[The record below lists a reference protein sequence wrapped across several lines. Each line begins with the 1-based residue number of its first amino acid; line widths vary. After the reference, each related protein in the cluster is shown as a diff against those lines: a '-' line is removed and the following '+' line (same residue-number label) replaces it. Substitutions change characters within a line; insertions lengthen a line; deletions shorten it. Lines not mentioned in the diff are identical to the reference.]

1 MKKAKYKIIKSITIL
16 LVCIISPII
25 ILTTNLIY
33 FNKANVHSALGVIIG
48 PTVFP
53 GLDGGIGDG
62 TIPANTDYSNAN
74 LKQDTPY
81 PDGALRA
88 YSSLGIYNSRRDE
101 TDGLLKYLSFVRY
114 FKVVRNDG
122 RYIYDDD
129 GILDT
134 YDISS
139 LGDEVVD
146 YKAYITATCTTLPHD
161 NGGFFWTERQ
171 GRFKDAKL
179 LLKEWKKYSN
189 MNIASI
195 EKTLSKDLPT
205 NPSNQ
210 VLNLGN
216 LYQDNE
222 NTYSNSDLASISF
235 DGTCYWEN
243 TFWGGTGDNFI
254 LQAGLNS
261 GWFRIKSRDWNNTLT
276 ANVSSANYRGS
287 TAYYSPK
294 EFTAIASN
302 LNNYVKLND
311 VRATS
316 QYGTSVVPYKDGHHI
331 YLTDSFTKVEIENG
345 AENTYTTYYCFID
358 NTLPEVS
365 YNYLNSNALDNRKV
379 GTITTDTTG
388 AKSQT
393 IYEGLFKD
401 QVQVIFS
408 YDENTEAPE
417 SATYTYNGNTYNL
430 TSGTWLSQDGDYI
443 VTVRDLAGNTTISK
457 FTIDSSSPSQNLA
470 KLQSDK
476 TYKISRWY
484 LANIPYNYIG
494 SGSYSFA
501 TYEDALNSAKIAEL
515 KTNATSYTLE
525 DGEEFIYTNLIANGD
540 SVKVGRYWYYKSK
553 DSPNLYVYYFD
564 NQLLDEAIT
573 HYAKN
578 FVSEAQTYKI
588 NSTLNPNNYGNE
600 IGSSVINNIIN
611 DGYIVNN
618 FTFRYYDDSDTYKIF
633 YDYQNDNTEN
643 WIEFQ
648 YNVPFISQVNSSGLY
663 KIKEIDF
670 VGHETIYYVYYD
682 NIAPMLDIEVKLYGK
697 DRLLEQTISVA
708 DIPNNNELI
717 FYYEKFSIKQIIE
730 DDIWWTMEVKCPDG
744 KTLRYTYLDELPNFD
759 ELGSGQYTITIA
771 DRTNNQF
778 SFKVGL
784 VGKAPE
790 VKFENINANTQLKIT
805 ILTGESY
812 NIITDLKIYRNDIC
826 LNTENG
832 YDEFP
837 EDDSNSL
844 ININPST
851 LRYIFNKGGIYI
863 VEITDNFGR
872 TLAYEYKFEKDLPIG
887 ILVGVIHN
895 GKTKDE
901 VKFVYDSNKYF
912 VVVSKDEQNYEAD
925 NSVDGKITTLYFNP
939 EEESENHYLIRLTDK
954 LDTDNY
960 NIYSFTIKTIKPI
973 LYLYGVEPDGKTGG
987 NVYASWE
994 NDEEQYTSTYT
1005 NNGETKEYRK
1015 GQILT
1020 NSGYYTITLKDEI
1033 GNEAKANFEIDKSI
1047 DFLIEDFNGNK
1058 YSIEEIKYINFDIR
1072 IIEQEPLNITLTKND
1087 TIIDYEFGLM
1097 ITDESLYKVRLND
1110 EFNNSIFFTF
1120 TIDKTPPK
1128 ATLYGVENFGKTNKS
1143 AWITSSESEL
1153 TCWFVRDENFRDV
1166 YCLGS
1171 EITTN
1176 GKYIVYIADK
1186 AKNYTTFEFE
1196 IDKKINYDINT
1207 YRGGI
1212 SNGGVRL
1219 IAYEN
1224 LKIIMYK
1231 DGKPFDYSFE
1241 QILNDDGEYSYTI
1254 TDELGNKTSSFFN
1267 IITKKKQNLNHIL
1280 QQDISVVEILK
1291 DDEICEYQILDSKL
1305 YLFDEGHYFVKIID
1319 EQTSIQYSFEI
1330 TLDTTPPTLE
1340 LIGVENGG
1348 TTKKIVVMKNVS
1360 EKPYT
1365 LNITVDGAN
1374 FEYKIGDEI
1383 ERCGRF
1389 EVVLIDEAGNSTTST
1404 FERIYSL
1411 NGPSIAV
1418 LAGLGALVVLLIIFL
1433 VKNRRNHYAE
1443 EITEE
1448 ELEETT
1454 TTDDVDSGN
1463 EENPENQ

>member
-1 MKKAKYKIIKSITIL
+1 MHKTNSKLKKFLIMLICLITPLIF
-16 LVCIISPII
+16 IS
-25 ILTTNLIY
+25 TNFQL
-33 FNKANVHSALGVIIG
+33 NKDSAHSSLGVIIG
-48 PTVFP
+48 PTVLP

-62 TIPANTDYSNAN
+62 SIPVSADYSNSN
-74 LKQDTPY
+74 LTADTPY
-81 PDGALRA
+81 ADGALRA
-88 YSSLGIYNSRRDE
+88 YRSLGIYNDRRDE
-101 TDGLLKYLSFVRY
+101 TNGLLKYFSFVRY

-134 YDISS
+134 YSISS
-139 LGDEVVD
+139 IGDEVVD

-161 NGGFFWTERQ
+161 NGGFLWTERQ

-189 MNIASI
+189 MDIASI
-195 EKTLSKDLPT
+195 EKTLTTNLPT

-216 LYQDNE
+216 LYEDNS

-243 TFWGGTGDNFI
+243 TFWGGTGDNI
-254 LQAGLNS
+254 IVQAGLNS
-261 GWFRIKSRDWNNTLT
+261 GWFRIKSRDWTNSLI
-276 ANVSSANYRGS
+276 ANVSSSSYRGS
-287 TAYYSPK
+287 TAYYSAK
-294 EFTAIASN
+294 EFTAIAKN
-302 LNNYVKLND
+302 LNNYIKLND
-311 VRATS
+311 VLATS

-331 YLTDSFTKVEIENG
+331 YLTDNFTKIEIENG
-345 AENTYTTYYCFID
+345 AENTYTTYSCFID
-358 NTLPEVS
+358 NTLPDIS

-379 GTITTDTTG
+379 GTISTDTTG

-401 QVQVIFS
+401 QVQVNFS

-430 TSGTWLSQDGDYI
+430 TSGTWLSQDGDYV
-443 VTVRDLAGNTTISK
+443 VTVKDLAGNTTISK
-457 FTIDSSSPSQNLA
+457 FTIDSKAPYQNLS
-470 KLQSDK
+470 KLINDK

-484 LANIPYNYIG
+484 LADIPYNYVG

-501 TYEDALNSAKIAEL
+501 SYEAALQKAKVAEFT
-515 KTNATSYTLE
+515 TNATSYTLLREE
-525 DGEEFIYTNLIANGD
+525 DFVYTNLVANGD
-540 SVKVGRYWYYKSK
+540 TVKIGDYWYYKSR
-553 DSPNLYVYYFD
+553 DNPNLYVYYFD
-564 NQLLDEAIT
+564 SQLLNEVIT
-573 HYAKN
+573 YYASN
-578 FVSEAQTYKI
+578 FVSDAQTYKI
-588 NSTLNPNNYGNE
+588 NSILSPNNYGNN
-600 IGSSVINNIIN
+600 IDISVINNLI
-611 DGYIVNN
+611 GRGFIVNN
-618 FTFRYYDDSDTYKIF
+618 YTFKNFDDSDTYKI
-633 YDYQNDNTEN
+633 YYEYQNDEGQN
-643 WIEFQ
+643 WVEFQ
-648 YNVPFISQVNSSGLY
+648 YDVPFTSQVSSGGLY
-663 KIKEIDF
+663 IIKEVDF
-670 VGHETIYYVYYD
+670 VGHETNYYVYLD
-682 NIAPMLDIEVKLYGK
+682 KVAPMLDVEVKLYGK
-697 DRLLEQTISVA
+697 DKLLEQTISVA
-708 DIPNNNELI
+708 DIPKNNELI
-717 FYYEKFSIKQIIE
+717 FYYEKFSIKQIVE
-730 DDIWWTMEVKCPDG
+730 DDTWWTMEVKCPNG
-744 KTLRYTYLDELPNFD
+744 KTLRYTYLDELPNFE

-805 ILTGESY
+805 ITTGESY
-812 NIITDLKIYRNDIC
+812 NVITDLKIYRNDIC
-826 LNTENG
+826 LNSENG

-837 EDDSNSL
+837 EDENNSL
-844 ININPST
+844 IYVNPST

-872 TLAYEYKFEKDLPIG
+872 TLTYEYKFEKDLPIG

-901 VKFVYDSNKYF
+901 VKFVYDNNKYF
-912 VVVSKDEQNYEAD
+912 VVVSKDEQNFEANNSID
-925 NSVDGKITTLYFNP
+925 NKITTLFFYP
-939 EEESENHYLIRLTDK
+939 EEESENCYQIKLVDK

-987 NVYASWE
+987 NVYASWD
-994 NDEEQYTSTYT
+994 NDEEQYTSTYS
-1005 NNGETKEYRK
+1005 NNGNTYEYRK
-1015 GQILT
+1015 GQTLT
-1020 NSGYYTITLKDEI
+1020 ASGYYTITLKDEI

-1128 ATLYGVENFGKTNKS
+1128 ATLYGAENFGKTNKS

-1166 YCLGS
+1166 YLLGN

-1186 AKNYTTFEFE
+1186 AKNYISFEFE

-1291 DDEICEYQILDSKL
+1291 DDEICEYQILDNKL

-1319 EQTSIQYSFEI
+1319 EQTSLQYSFEI
-1330 TLDTTPPTLE
+1330 TLDTTPPALE

-1389 EVVLIDEAGNSTTST
+1389 EVVLTDEAGNSTTYT

-1433 VKNRRNHYAE
+1433 VKNRRNRYAE

-1448 ELEETT
+1448 EIEETT
-1454 TTDDVDSGN
+1454 TTDDVDSEN
-1463 EENPENQ
+1463 EENSENQ